1 MAKAYYYRRK
11 FDELEPN
18 LKLLENLIKRNPQE
32 YIRKRLKVIKAL
44 WEGESIASVKE
55 TYKVHPTQYN
65 KWIKTIA
72 TLGVDEG
79 LREIA
84 KKMTINRERKLNE
97 EQQRELRDILENKRP
112 YDFGYVGNVF
122 TGKIL
127 VDIIKNRFNKEVSDQ
142 TVYNLLKHMGYSY
155 QKAHRDYEK
164 ADKEEQKKFG
174 EELKKKILPEM
185 TDEKILLGYDEFS
198 LTNRVSCHY
207 GWAQRNSRFK
217 IKCNDSW
224 VERTNGFISIDIING
239 KEYLKTS
246 KTAKKEDIA
255 EYFYQLLGDIYKDG
269 LKEVIIILDNNPT
282 HKQSMRELLSEKMS
296 KDNLYKNLKITFTD
310 LPPYS
315 PDLNIAEYWI
325 HLMRLKFVHN
335 SPKLKL
341 DTIIE
346 NIRRFMDNNS
356 FLSKENISNI
366 LQRIFKICAGEI

>member
-44 WEGESIASVKE
+44 WESESIASVKE

-127 VDIIKNRFNKEVSDQ
+127 VDIIKNKFNKEVSDQ

-174 EELKKKILPEM
+174 EELKKK
-185 TDEKILLGYDEFS
+185 Y
-198 LTNRVSCHY
+198 C
-207 GWAQRNSRFK
+207 
-217 IKCNDSW
+217 
-224 VERTNGFISIDIING
+224 
-239 KEYLKTS
+239 
-246 KTAKKEDIA
+246 
-255 EYFYQLLGDIYKDG
+255 
-269 LKEVIIILDNNPT
+269 
-282 HKQSMRELLSEKMS
+282 
-296 KDNLYKNLKITFTD
+296 
-310 LPPYS
+310 
-315 PDLNIAEYWI
+315 
-325 HLMRLKFVHN
+325 
-335 SPKLKL
+335 
-341 DTIIE
+341 
-346 NIRRFMDNNS
+346 RR
-356 FLSKENISNI
+356 
-366 LQRIFKICAGEI
+366 